1 MLGSFGCGASG
12 WPTAPFSAR
21 EHLKMPY
28 GGTCTTSMY
37 RYPSES
43 VFRRKANLESC
54 TAIKSQLAAR
64 SRSRREWIVV
74 DKSTTSAHPSSSLP
88 PQIKRSATG
97 IRYTSER
104 PCKPCH
110 ATFYLEGRVYLRT
123 VPSYSVPTCAERI
136 NKLNSHVN
144 RPTPK

>member
-1 MLGSFGCGASG
+1 LRGKRLAHGAAAMS
-12 WPTAPFSAR
+12 APFSAR

-37 RYPSES
+37 RYPSAS

-54 TAIKSQLAAR
+54 TVIKSQLAAEADG
-64 SRSRREWIVV
+64 SGLLLT
-74 DKSTTSAHPSSSLP
+74 KSTTSAHPSSSLP